1 MIFFLFEQKSPQ
13 REIRKEEKG
22 DEKEEETLFFALC
35 EPPADTSPIL
45 YQAEEH

>member
-1 MIFFLFEQKSPQ
+1 MILTLTTTTLLMSP
-13 REIRKEEKG
+13 KLKG

-45 YQAEEH
+45 Y